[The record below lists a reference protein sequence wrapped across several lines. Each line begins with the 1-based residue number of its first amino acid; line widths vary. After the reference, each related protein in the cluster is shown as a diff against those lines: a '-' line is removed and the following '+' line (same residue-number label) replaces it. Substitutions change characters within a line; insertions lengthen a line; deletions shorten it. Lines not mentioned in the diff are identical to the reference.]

1 QIAKVHELTAQ
12 AVVFGQR
19 NENDDA
25 KASLA
30 KVDPLIMDLSAQM
43 TQFNDDQ
50 VASGKTRSAEL
61 TDNSYGTVYTM
72 LIVSLVSIL
81 VAMGFSY

>member
-1 QIAKVHELTAQ
+1 LQPSLKPQLDAYRSQIAKVHELAAQ
-12 AVVFGQR
+12 AVVLGQR
-19 NENDDA
+19 NDNDGA
-25 KASLA
+25 RALLA

-72 LIVSLVSIL
+72 LI
-81 VAMGFSY
+81 